1 MNINELGMKPETLQ
15 HRLYMS
21 AALSLGDL
29 MWGNKK
35 PETPQAADR
44 EPKDLQLN
52 QMLRNC
58 WSS

>member
-15 HRLYMS
+15 HRHYMS
-21 AALSLGDL
+21 AVLSLGRSDV
-29 MWGNKK
+29 G
-35 PETPQAADR
+35 ERETGTPQAA
-44 EPKDLQLN
+44 EPGLKNLQVN